1 MFSGTVGNTSAIN
14 QRSCA
19 EKEPAPKAVI
29 ASQTAT
35 AATAPPRS
43 PSRKEVEAMARL
55 SSPRCQRST
64 FACSMDRCPSA
75 AVIQDSAM
83 ISPYVPR
90 PDGLSARAV
99 KTLEIPRTITTAK
112 RTVIVTTALLATVIE
127 PSEAE
132 LSWFGMAGPPVVHLI
147 NSLRRGGSEGQ
158 AVQLVRLLHERGYD
172 VTLACLD
179 GDGPLRYELG
189 DDPPDILEYPLTSL
203 HDLRAARQL
212 RRFVGDLRRREVNIV
227 HTHDVY
233 SNIFGL
239 PAARLA
245 GVPVRIGSRRD
256 TGGVGT
262 LARRRVEGFLF
273 RLAVKVVTNAE
284 AVARQLARQG
294 VPAEKIVTIHNAVD
308 FARVEPR
315 LGRTE
320 ALEAFGLPPDRRFV
334 VLVAN
339 LSHDVKDHPMF
350 IRAARRI
357 KEAVPA
363 SAFVIAGRG
372 PLAPH
377 MEALAASLGIG
388 DDIFMIGPCTHVGDL
403 LALAEVC
410 VLTSRAEGLS
420 NAVLEYMA

>member
-1 MFSGTVGNTSAIN
+1 
-14 QRSCA
+14 
-19 EKEPAPKAVI
+19 
-29 ASQTAT
+29 
-35 AATAPPRS
+35 
-43 PSRKEVEAMARL
+43 
-55 SSPRCQRST
+55 
-64 FACSMDRCPSA
+64 
-75 AVIQDSAM
+75 
-83 ISPYVPR
+83 
-90 PDGLSARAV
+90 
-99 KTLEIPRTITTAK
+99 
-112 RTVIVTTALLATVIE
+112 
-127 PSEAE
+127 
-132 LSWFGMAGPPVVHLI
+132 
-147 NSLRRGGSEGQ
+147 
-158 AVQLVRLLHERGYD
+158 VQLVRLLHERGYD

-189 DDPPDILEYPLTSL
+189 ESPPDILEYPLTSL

-212 RRFVGDLRRREVNIV
+212 RRFARDLRRRRVSVV

-262 LARRRVEGFLF
+262 SARRRVEGFLY
-273 RLAVKVVTNAE
+273 RLAARIVTNAE
-284 AVARQLARQG
+284 AVARQLAGQG
-294 VPAEKIVTIHNAVD
+294 VPPEKIVTIHNAVD
-308 FARVEPR
+308 FARVEPK
-315 LGRTE
+315 LGRAE

-339 LSHDVKDHPMF
+339 LSHDVKDHPTF

-357 KEAVPA
+357 KEIVPA

-377 MEALAASLGIG
+377 MEALATSLDLG
-388 DDIFMIGPCTHVGDL
+388 DDVFLIGPCTHVGDL

-410 VLTSRAEGLS
+410 VLTSKAEGLS
-420 NAVLEYMA
+420 NAVLEYMAAARPVVATDVGGIREAVVDGVTGYLVPAGDDRRLAERVVELLAEPEAAASMGERGRARVEERFSLDLLVERTVRLYEEALNGRPR

>member
-1 MFSGTVGNTSAIN
+1 
-14 QRSCA
+14 
-19 EKEPAPKAVI
+19 
-29 ASQTAT
+29 
-35 AATAPPRS
+35 
-43 PSRKEVEAMARL
+43 
-55 SSPRCQRST
+55 
-64 FACSMDRCPSA
+64 
-75 AVIQDSAM
+75 
-83 ISPYVPR
+83 
-90 PDGLSARAV
+90 
-99 KTLEIPRTITTAK
+99 
-112 RTVIVTTALLATVIE
+112 
-127 PSEAE
+127 
-132 LSWFGMAGPPVVHLI
+132 MAGPTVVHLI

-189 DDPPDILEYPLTSL
+189 EDPPDILEYPLTSL
-203 HDLRAARQL
+203 HDLTTARQL
-212 RRFVGDLRRREVNIV
+212 RRFAKDLKRRGVNIV

-262 LARRRVEGFLF
+262 LARRRVEGFLY
-273 RLAVKVVTNAE
+273 RLAARVVTNAE
-284 AVARQLARQG
+284 AVARNLARQG
-294 VPAEKIVTIHNAVD
+294 VPPGKIVTIHNAVD
-308 FARVEPR
+308 FARVEPK
-315 LGRTE
+315 LGRSR
-320 ALEAFGLPPDRRFV
+320 ALEEFGLPPERRFV

-339 LSHDVKDHPMF
+339 LSHDVKDHPTF

-372 PLAPH
+372 PLAAQ
-377 MEALAASLGIG
+377 MEALAAGLGIG
-388 DDIFMIGPCTHVGDL
+388 DDVFLIGPCAHIGDL

-420 NAVLEYMA
+420 NAVLEYMAAARPIVATDVGGIRDAVVDGETGYLIPAGDDNALADRVIELLADPEAAASMGERGRARAEEHFSLDLLVERTVRLYEETLNGRAR